1 MRKRFISEKIKD
13 YAQKFPIITITGPR
27 QSGKTTLCK
36 HLFADKP
43 YISLED
49 LDERQFATEDPK
61 GFLAQFPEGAILD
74 EIQRVPE
81 LLSYIQTVSDAQ
93 NKEGLFI
100 LTGSQQ
106 FELLSH
112 INQSLAGRTAIVKL
126 LPFSLREAYDDTQD
140 LSLDQ
145 VLFTGF
151 YPRIFD
157 KKISPTDW
165 LTFYTSTYIERDIR
179 QLIQIQDLSK
189 FETFIKLCGGRTGQ
203 LVNMSNMANDCDVTH
218 NTVKSWL
225 SLLEASYIITLLKPY
240 HANINKRLVKSP
252 KLYFLDTGLAAYL
265 MGINDATQLQTHP
278 LKGALFETF
287 VVAEQIK
294 QRFNKGVLTPFY
306 FYRDHTGNEI
316 DMIAENGLSLELT
329 EIKLAQTIKPDFFK
343 GFGHFPV
350 TKSQN
355 RRVIYGGNLSRRQQ
369 ETEIVGWRGM

>member
-1 MRKRFISEKIKD
+1 
-13 YAQKFPIITITGPR
+13 
-27 QSGKTTLCK
+27 
-36 HLFADKP
+36 
-43 YISLED
+43 LED